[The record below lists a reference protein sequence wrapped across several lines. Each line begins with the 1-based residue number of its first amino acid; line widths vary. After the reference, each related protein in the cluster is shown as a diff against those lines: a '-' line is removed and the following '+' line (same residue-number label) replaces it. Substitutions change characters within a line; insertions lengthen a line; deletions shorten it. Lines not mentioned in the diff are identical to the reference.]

1 MHARRA
7 FSPKSFGNKLCF
19 RKRACIRDAGHE
31 SASVPSVKLLHDEY
45 IYIYTCIYK
54 SNEILEGSI
63 LLVTGVRAR

>member
-45 IYIYTCIYK
+45 IYTCIYK
-54 SNEILEGSI
+54 SNEILEDSI
-63 LLVTGVRAR
+63 LLVTGVPAR